1 MKVSV
6 LLVGLLGLCRGDEAA
21 EIEAAEPKPSDVVV
35 LTVANFEHDT
45 QVTSGATTGD
55 WFVKFYAPWCGHCK
69 ALAPGWDEL
78 ARELKTK
85 ADEGMSINVAK
96 VDVTT
101 NVALGK
107 RFDVKGFPSLIFFS
121 KGMMY
126 KYPAGKEWPREKE
139 ALLKF
144 ALGAYKDAAEG
155 EPTPPPPN
163 LADEVKKVAAQLV
176 EAVRPAPLFPFPFPR
191 LPIESSARCWARLC
205 WSILLTLGSSNP
217 QVKFYGANPGAVEEN
232 EWGFLVAGFGM
243 GAVSASGL
251 LLTVRMFMGPSIP
264 QSNTKTKGE

>member
-21 EIEAAEPKPSDVVV
+21 EVEAAEPKPSDVVV

-78 ARELKTK
+78 ARELKAK
-85 ADEGMSINVAK
+85 ADEGVSINVAK

-101 NVALGK
+101 NSALGK
-107 RFDVKGFPSLIFFS
+107 RFGVQGFPSLIFFS
-121 KGMMY
+121 KGKMY

-163 LADEVKKVAAQLV
+163 LADELKKVAAQLA
-176 EAVRPAPLFPFPFPR
+176 EA
-191 LPIESSARCWARLC
+191 
-205 WSILLTLGSSNP
+205 
-217 QVKFYGANPGAVEEN
+217 VKFYGANPGAVEEN

-243 GAVSASGL
+243 GAVCASGL
-251 LLTVRMFMGPSIP
+251 LFTLRMFMGPSIP
-264 QSNTKTKGE
+264 QSSKPKTKGE